1 MASQVITRHRFPG
14 QSPILST
21 LSQNQPFRPPGPIPV
36 RLDFIMMGIVI
47 CLGVGLCSSASW
59 GLSVKPGVVNGLV
72 ELQPVVAHD
81 FSKPVFLTGSP
92 DQTHRL
98 FVVEQDGHIV
108 ILNEGKKKSTPFLNI
123 ADRLATGG
131 ERGLLGLAFH
141 PQYSAN
147 GRFFVN
153 YTREKDGATV
163 IAEYR
168 VSSDPDQAT
177 PTETTRLII
186 PQPYSNHNGGMIAF
200 GPDALLYIGMGDG
213 GAGGDPENRAQDRES
228 LLGKILRID
237 VDGPPP
243 YGIPADNPFVGQQ
256 GQPEIFALGLRNP
269 WRFSFDRQTGELW
282 AGDVGQNLWEEIDVI
297 AKGNNY
303 GWRLLEGTHC
313 FNPATNCEVTK
324 SLVPPVTEYRHEQ
337 GRCSVTGGYVYRGKR
352 LPALYGVYV
361 FGDYCTGEIWGYR
374 DGQTTQLLDTD
385 LRIASFGEDREG
397 ELYVIGH
404 QGKIFQI
411 APNASVV
418 LP

>member
-1 MASQVITRHRFPG
+1 
-14 QSPILST
+14 
-21 LSQNQPFRPPGPIPV
+21 
-36 RLDFIMMGIVI
+36 MGIVI